1 MCNNLTLQQHFFIL
15 VLSDALNQALNRP
28 SPPPPTIRIT
38 VGGIYFNDIL
48 MGLFVISQ
56 TPESN
61 AVVQTSRSL

>member
-1 MCNNLTLQQHFFIL
+1 MRSTKRSNH
-15 VLSDALNQALNRP
+15 DRP
-28 SPPPPTIRIT
+28 SPPPTIRIS

-48 MGLFVISQ
+48 MNRFVISQ